1 MLVRVRPR
9 WPKDGHSFTNR
20 ATSSVRERRVPTKP
34 AMKFVTLADKTL
46 LCMSDNK
53 LLECE
58 ELRNLPNRL
67 TNKGLDQS
75 RCVSIQLIK
84 DSRQKWNERSA
95 VLCKQITI

>member
-9 WPKDGHSFTNR
+9 WPKDGHSFTDR

-58 ELRNLPNRL
+58 ELWNLPNRL
-67 TNKGLDQS
+67 TNKFTQA
-75 RCVSIQLIK
+75 RAKAWIK
-84 DSRQKWNERSA
+84 VGVFLYS
-95 VLCKQITI
+95 